1 MVKIY
6 RCNRGN
12 LSLPECGCTSF
23 CRAGRWGQSC
33 PPARRGWRTLY
44 WFTYSS
50 LPFGLQERQPAKDRN
65 WVMGGGLRYYCG
77 QEQQHGSKFVLRV
90 KRKGSYPCFLPRAA
104 IFHLR
109 EHCTRAPLGPA
120 RVMMTENGHNEEEE
134 EEEEEA
140 LDSVTW
146 KVASRTG
153 GTNCAR
159 SSPR

>member
-1 MVKIY
+1 MIASVLRSLPLMVKIY

-65 WVMGGGLRYYCG
+65 WVMGGAPLLLRAGATTRKQICLKG
-77 QEQQHGSKFVLRV
+77 QKEEVLSLPPSQ
-90 KRKGSYPCFLPRAA
+90 GGHFPPPRAL
-104 IFHLR
+104 HS
-109 EHCTRAPLGPA
+109 CT
-120 RVMMTENGHNEEEE
+120 
-134 EEEEEA
+134 
-140 LDSVTW
+140 TW
-146 KVASRTG
+146 ACPGYDDRKW
-153 GTNCAR
+153 
-159 SSPR
+159 PQ